1 MALFVSLYSRFV
13 CSPLFLSL
21 ALTVHARSTPYFDRT
36 ACMYDV
42 LKLQNTTGFS
52 KNTPEFFAYDPVS
65 QTLLNG
71 EVNLTLTHRGC
82 EEFCGPPSL
91 YWDAVPRIVT
101 WVIPV
106 FLLLSNIELSPIDK
120 KRFMTIVHAL
130 GDPIDS
136 FWSIIHKIYVWNR
149 LYEIGLQTIPA
160 SAEDLAVQNLPLRFK
175 LRRAWLS
182 VMAAFGIVR
191 LQFREH
197 APEPTKDLGSKADEE
212 RATDPQQTRTMGRDY
227 KARIIA
233 TVLSGFEELSGSRIK
248 TDMYY
253 HMIIH
258 RCGGFSEEGEEAS
271 KFEEW
276 RKCARVLADAR
287 TNEYMRACLAIAVYF
302 LDLIAA
308 FIPSVGGGSSSP
320 PGGRIGS
327 AIFISWLIPL
337 ALLSNRVGTFTSRR
351 VCLQTMKEFIAAT
364 IGPNEVGREE
374 SPSESTRRAS
384 DGTGVSPTQ
393 TSAPA
398 EHGCSYDRQ
407 GPIDDAAQWA
417 RDLEFRMFSQTQAT
431 GDFADLR
438 VVGGDLDS
446 SSGTGFPWKRFG
458 VSSESN
464 SRRPLLESRETGY
477 GPASSVEEDMGR
489 INLPPVKPKG
499 CLRLD
504 TETTLIGNEDS
515 RTRVSLI
522 RFDTWDEYFSSL
534 QWLGAIYTYRPWKL
548 QYQHVDHRTHAKGT
562 NGMMALAGLFPVSL
576 SAVSASAIIWYAVPE
591 GFSCRNVWVVVF
603 FFLWIVSAAVT
614 TGAYVWVDR
623 RVSKEQEEEDEC
635 AAGSAP
641 LRDRRRRR
649 RHGNLECRLW
659 RWIVLKDAV
668 IAVSCG
674 VTVFLSTAG
683 IFNNCWCW
691 SIYMTKHEAA
701 VIPMNTNRTYEERA
715 VRLFSVVVISCIG
728 LQVLFFLAIAWW
740 WRRGL
745 SLARWHE
752 ADRLREWAQETG
764 YEVQWS
770 PRNRLIFW
778 YYKSELDAEESRR
791 ERRATDYEMHREPS
805 YFERSLRR
813 SLPWIYERKSSMA
826 TRKMT

>member
-1 MALFVSLYSRFV
+1 MALFVSLYAGFV
-13 CSPLFLSL
+13 CSLLSLSL

-36 ACMYDV
+36 ACLHDV

-71 EVNLTLTHRGC
+71 EVNLTLTRRGC

-101 WVIPV
+101 WIIPV

-160 SAEDLAVQNLPLRFK
+160 SAEDLAVQNLPLGFK

-191 LQFREH
+191 LQFQEQAR
-197 APEPTKDLGSKADEE
+197 EPTKGLGSKADEE
-212 RATDPQQTRTMGRDY
+212 RDPAPQQMRTMGREY

-248 TDMYY
+248 TDMHY

-258 RCGGFSEEGEEAS
+258 RCGGFSQEGEEAS

-276 RKCARVLADAR
+276 HKCARVLADAR

-351 VCLQTMKEFIAAT
+351 VCLQTMMEFIAAT

-374 SPSESTRRAS
+374 APPEPNRRAS
-384 DGTGVSPTQ
+384 DGTGVSPIQ
-393 TSAPA
+393 ISAPA

-407 GPIDDAAQWA
+407 GPIDNAAQWA
-417 RDLEFRMFSQTQAT
+417 RDLEFRMFAQTQAT

-438 VVGGDLDS
+438 AVGGDLDY
-446 SSGTGFPWKRFG
+446 SSGTGFPGKGFG

-464 SRRPLLESRETGY
+464 SRRHLLNSREEGCR
-477 GPASSVEEDMGR
+477 PASSVEEHMDT
-489 INLPPVKPKG
+489 IDLLPVKPKG
-499 CLRLD
+499 RLRLE
-504 TETTLIGNEDS
+504 TEMTLIGNKDS
-515 RTRVSLI
+515 RSRVGLI
-522 RFDTWDEYFSSL
+522 RFTTWDEYFSSL
-534 QWLGAIYTYRPWKL
+534 QWLGAIYTYRPWKF
-548 QYQHVDHRTHAKGT
+548 QYQHVDHRTHAKRT
-562 NGMMALAGLFPVSL
+562 NGMMSLAGLFPVSL

-591 GFSCRNVWVVVF
+591 GFSCRNVWVVVI
-603 FFLWIVSAAVT
+603 FFLWVVSAAIT
-614 TGAYVWVDR
+614 TGGYVWVDG
-623 RVSKEQEEEDEC
+623 RVAKEQEEEGEC
-635 AAGSAP
+635 DAGSAP
-641 LRDRRRRR
+641 LWDRR
-649 RHGNLECRLW
+649 RHGDLECRLW
-659 RWIVLKDAV
+659 QWIVLKDAV

-683 IFNNCWCW
+683 IFNSCWCW
-691 SIYMTKHEAA
+691 SMYMTKHEAA
-701 VIPMNTNRTYEERA
+701 VVPMNNRRTYEERA
-715 VRLFSVVVISCIG
+715 VRLFSVITISCIG
-728 LQVLFFLAIAWW
+728 LQVLFFLALAWW

-752 ADRLREWAQETG
+752 ADRVREWAQETG

-770 PRNRLIFW
+770 PQNRLIFW
-778 YYKSELDAEESRR
+778 YYKGELDAEERRR
-791 ERRATDYEMHREPS
+791 ERMATDYEMRREPS
-805 YFERSLRR
+805 TFERSIRP
-813 SLPWIYERKSSMA
+813 SLPWIYERKSSIA
-826 TRKMT
+826 TRKMP